1 MDLITPMRTFVKAA
15 ETGSFA
21 AAADALDL
29 SPQLVGKH
37 VQSLEHHLGVKLLNR
52 NTRRQ
57 SLTDFGDAFLERAR
71 VILEE
76 LEDTERLAE
85 TVRGRPVGRLRVN
98 APVSFGTRTL
108 TPKLVDFM
116 LKNPDITVDLKL
128 TNDLVDV
135 VNDGYD
141 IVFRV
146 GELADSNLIGRQLG
160 NYPLVLCA
168 APTYLARRGPID
180 EPPALA
186 RHECLG
192 FAHSSLRTR
201 WTFRSANGNDIAI
214 PIRSRFMVNQ
224 SEPLLTAALA
234 GLGVILQPL
243 ELVRQSLRDGLLQ
256 EVLPAYR
263 PVGPP
268 ISVLYARDRR
278 VTPKLKSFLDFCV
291 AQFTESTL
299 TER

>member
-160 NYPLVLCA
+160 SYPLVLCA
-168 APTYLARRGPID
+168 APTRSLCWPQPREIGDRPRFLRNRGLSPISGPGAA
-180 EPPALA
+180 EMPA
-186 RHECLG
+186 
-192 FAHSSLRTR
+192 
-201 WTFRSANGNDIAI
+201 
-214 PIRSRFMVNQ
+214 
-224 SEPLLTAALA
+224 TAAIEFA
-234 GLGVILQPL
+234 
-243 ELVRQSLRDGLLQ
+243 
-256 EVLPAYR
+256 
-263 PVGPP
+263 
-268 ISVLYARDRR
+268 
-278 VTPKLKSFLDFCV
+278 
-291 AQFTESTL
+291 TL
-299 TER
+299 SPYP